1 MRAPEATA
9 NTAEA
14 PKNYSEV
21 GQLEYIKRTVA
32 FEGDIDEVKL
42 QPIAI
47 NNNIFSQWAKKRI
60 EEKYPK
66 AKFYSGFDAEKLL
79 VEYVMEQSAEVIISD
94 LELAVYKNGRKTVLI
109 TNGGYSE
116 NLMDRFYNN
125 RMRDKYFLLYDGTG
139 RYRVGKLWISP
150 NKFYIVLDE
159 EHVIYTYC
167 FTRSGD
173 YYLPR
178 YSQKIDATMKN
189 VVEGLVQRSNEEI
202 EAAKINLIRSLI
214 QPMAES
220 AFLKNNFSDQ
230 WQEIKEK
237 YAKHSF
243 VKSINL
249 NDGVLK
255 IEFLG
260 RRGID
265 TSDYYD
271 NIILP
276 PCYIKVY
283 MGDNYRIEGEIGRH
297 PHILGGGDLCLGDL
311 SGIVS
316 RAARTFDFMGLIDSI
331 CYFANHITT
340 NDFSGESRDT
350 RFRMENF
357 LTDQKSD
364 ITDEELLAMFGDGIK
379 LEEIYY
385 QLQTQ
390 YNCYQVIARKTNL
403 FRSLFDENGNPKLNF
418 PDESYFFKPDA
429 EGGRIRRWESESN
442 TDETYADRIKNL
454 IIEAKTDED
463 QADDDRDNEMDG

>member
-1 MRAPEATA
+1 M
-9 NTAEA
+9 
-14 PKNYSEV
+14 
-21 GQLEYIKRTVA
+21 
-32 FEGDIDEVKL
+32 
-42 QPIAI
+42 
-47 NNNIFSQWAKKRI
+47 
-60 EEKYPK
+60 
-66 AKFYSGFDAEKLL
+66 
-79 VEYVMEQSAEVIISD
+79 
-94 LELAVYKNGRKTVLI
+94 
-109 TNGGYSE
+109 
-116 NLMDRFYNN
+116 
-125 RMRDKYFLLYDGTG
+125 
-139 RYRVGKLWISP
+139 
-150 NKFYIVLDE
+150 DE
-159 EHVIYTYC
+159 EHVVYTYC

-173 YYLPR
+173 YYLPK
-178 YSQKIDATMKN
+178 YSQRIDATMKN
-189 VVEGLVQRSNEEI
+189 IVEGLVQRSNEEI
-202 EAAKINLIRSLI
+202 EAAKVNLIRSLI

-220 AFLKNNFSDQ
+220 AFLKDNFSDQ

-255 IEFLG
+255 IGFLG

-316 RAARTFDFMGLIDSI
+316 RAARTFDFMGLVDSI
-331 CYFANHITT
+331 CYFANHVNS
-340 NDFSGESRDT
+340 NDFSGEYRDT

-357 LTDQKSD
+357 LTDQRAD
-364 ITDEELLAMFGDGIK
+364 LTDEELLAMFGDGIK

-390 YNCYQVIARKTNL
+390 YNCYQVLARKTNL
-403 FRSLFDENGNPKLNF
+403 FRSLFDENGNPKLKF
-418 PDESYFFKPDA
+418 PDESYFFKSDA
-429 EGGRIRRWESESN
+429 EGAKIRRWENETD
-442 TDETYADRIKNL
+442 TDESYTDKIKNL
-454 IIEAKTDED
+454 VIDKTTDED
-463 QADDDRDNEMDG
+463 QADDDRDNEMDDNF